1 MSPGDFELR
10 RPTHGTI
17 TPYRRLTIIPFN
29 RIWNMTRNMT
39 KEKFAFRT
47 GIWLVAAAV
56 TQAHRGLAQ
65 SFEPITRLRQVELG
79 LGPNMPTQ
87 FEHIASGMLYFWL
100 GLLLVQGIAMLE
112 VRVRQ
117 HYQNRSLPKGKFLA
131 WLLGCAAI
139 PVVLHD
145 WVNWSTLW
153 MLSAALADLTLI
165 AFMFA
170 PARVIDAM
178 RRHPLATALFIS
190 LLVWNTFG
198 LSWGL
203 GQHNRNTQTAEIIT
217 MQLLASLSGLL
228 VALLMTI
235 VIGRMKTSSRYTG
248 IVLNAGMVLGL
259 FMVIVAAVLAPR
271 APVVFRLPQDAALMA
286 AFNERLNWI
295 DFASFSGLGVFAVC
309 MLERMRRLLV
319 RSRKEPSI

>member
-1 MSPGDFELR
+1 
-10 RPTHGTI
+10 
-17 TPYRRLTIIPFN
+17 
-29 RIWNMTRNMT
+29 MT
-39 KEKFAFRT
+39 KEKIAFRT

-65 SFEPITRLRQVELG
+65 SFEPVTRLRQAELG

-112 VRVRQ
+112 GRVRQ
-117 HYQNRSLPKGKFLA
+117 HYQNRSLPKDQFLV

-145 WVNWSTLW
+145 WVNWSPLW
-153 MLSAALADLTLI
+153 MLSAALVDLVLL
-165 AFMFA
+165 AFMSA
-170 PARVIDAM
+170 PARVIDTI
-178 RRHPLATALFIS
+178 RRHPMGMALFLS
-190 LLVWNTFG
+190 MVVWNTFG

-203 GQHNRNTQTAEIIT
+203 GQHIRHTQTTEIIT
-217 MQLLASLSGLL
+217 MQLLASLAGLL

-235 VIGRMKTSSRYTG
+235 VIGRMKTSSRYTNM
-248 IVLNAGMVLGL
+248 VLNAGMFLGL
-259 FMVIVAAVLAPR
+259 FMVIAAAALAPR
-271 APVVFRLPQDAALMA
+271 APVVFRIPQDAALMA

-295 DFASFSGLGVFAVC
+295 DVANLGGIGIFAVC
-309 MLERMRRLLV
+309 LVVRMRV
-319 RSRKEPSI
+319 CWCAAAKSPVSDT